1 MTATA
6 STAPGLTATGLTA
19 TGPSRRGYLDWMRGL
34 AVVVMIWAH
43 TLDAWTVT
51 AEKTTYR
58 YWWVMLISG
67 MAAPMFLFLAGV
79 SVSLASGSKLRRGL
93 TPAAAAAPMVRRGFW
108 VWALALLF
116 RVQAFVLSPGATLYG
131 ILKVDILNIMGP
143 AIVLAAAVWGLTSRF
158 AMRLAVLVAVAMAF
172 GFATPLIRA
181 STSLAALP
189 DPIEW
194 YFRPWPGRT
203 TFTLFPWAG
212 FVLAGAAAGLIV
224 DRVRS
229 GDVERKMNIGFAA
242 VGATIVAVGVGASF
256 LPSPYP
262 ASQFWTSSP
271 SFFFIRVGVLLAGI
285 SIAYLWS
292 LRPAAARFSP
302 LRQFGQTSLFIYW
315 IHVEMVYGIV
325 SYPLHRDLPL
335 EQSLVAFV
343 LFTGLMLA
351 ASLARTR
358 LAHEWNSRDRGP
370 SMGLHRRRRRP
381 EAGAAIPGDDT
392 RHETRPADPAGAR
405 VLDRLGPRC

>member
-1 MTATA
+1 MTAEA
-6 STAPGLTATGLTA
+6 RP
-19 TGPSRRGYLDWMRGL
+19 RRGYLDWMRGL

-51 AEKTTYR
+51 AERTSYR

-79 SVSLASGSKLRRGL
+79 SVSMASGSKLRRGL
-93 TPAAAAAPMVRRGFW
+93 TPWAAAAPMVRRGFW
-108 VWALALLF
+108 IWALALLF
-116 RVQAFVLSPGATLYG
+116 RIQAFVLSPGATLYG

-143 AIVLAAAVWGLTSRF
+143 AIIVAAAVWGLTSRF
-158 AMRLAVLVAVAMAF
+158 ASRLAALMAVAMAV

-181 STSLAALP
+181 STSIAALP

-212 FVLAGAAAGLIV
+212 FVLAGAAAGMIV
-224 DRVRS
+224 DRARS
-229 GDVERKMNIGFAA
+229 AAVEQRMNGWFAA
-242 VGATIVAVGVGASF
+242 GGAAIAAFSLAASY

-262 ASQFWTSSP
+262 VSQFWTSSP
-271 SFFFIRVGVLLAGI
+271 SFFFIRVGVLLFGV
-285 SIAYLWS
+285 SLAYLWS
-292 LRPAAARFSP
+292 LRPTAARFSP

-315 IHVEMVYGIV
+315 IHVEMVYGII

-335 EQSLVAFV
+335 EQSLIAFV
-343 LFTGLMLA
+343 LFTSLMLA
-351 ASLARTR
+351 ASLLKTR
-358 LAHEWNSRDRGP
+358 LEQEWKGRHRGP
-370 SMGLHRRRRRP
+370 SMEPQPPLS
-381 EAGAAIPGDDT
+381 
-392 RHETRPADPAGAR
+392 PA
-405 VLDRLGPRC
+405 

>member
-1 MTATA
+1 MSAEA
-6 STAPGLTATGLTA
+6 RP
-19 TGPSRRGYLDWMRGL
+19 RRGYLDWMRGL

-51 AEKTTYR
+51 AEKTSYR

-93 TPAAAAAPMVRRGFW
+93 APWDAAWPMVRRGFW
-108 VWALALLF
+108 IWALALLF

-143 AIVLAAAVWGLTSRF
+143 AIILAAAVWGLTSRF
-158 AMRLAVLVAVAMAF
+158 AARMAALVGVAMAF

-181 STSLAALP
+181 STGLAALP

-194 YFRPWPGRT
+194 YFRPWAGRT

-212 FVLAGAAAGLIV
+212 FVLAGAAVGLVV
-224 DRVRS
+224 DRVRTD
-229 GDVERKMNIGFAA
+229 GVERRMNVWFAVA
-242 VGATIVAVGVGASF
+242 GVAIAAVGVGASW

-262 ASQFWTSSP
+262 VSQFWTSSP
-271 SFFFIRVGVLLAGI
+271 SFFFIRIGVLIFGI
-285 SIAYLWS
+285 SLAYLWS
-292 LRPAAARFSP
+292 LRPTAARFSP

-315 IHVEMVYGIV
+315 IHVEMVYGII

-351 ASLARTR
+351 ASLAKTR
-358 LAHEWNSRDRGP
+358 IAAEWKGRHRGP
-370 SMGLHRRRRRP
+370 TLEPQPPLS
-381 EAGAAIPGDDT
+381 
-392 RHETRPADPAGAR
+392 PA
-405 VLDRLGPRC
+405 

>member
-6 STAPGLTATGLTA
+6 LPAAALPATGLTATGLTVTA
-19 TGPSRRGYLDWMRGL
+19 PARRGYLDWMRGL

-51 AEKTTYR
+51 AEKTSYR

-79 SVSLASGSKLRRGL
+79 SVSLASGSKLRRGS
-93 TPAAAAAPMVRRGFW
+93 TPGAASRSMVRRGFW
-108 VWALALLF
+108 IWVLALLF

-143 AIVLAAAVWGLTSRF
+143 AIMLAAALWGLTSRF
-158 AMRLAVLVAVAMAF
+158 AVRLAALAAVAMAF
-172 GFATPLIRA
+172 GFATPLVRA
-181 STSLAALP
+181 STGLAALP
-189 DPIEW
+189 DPLEW

-224 DRVRS
+224 DRVRAA
-229 GDVERKMNIGFAA
+229 DVERRMNVGFAV
-242 VGATIVAVGVGASF
+242 VGVAIVAAGVGASY
-256 LPSPYP
+256 LPSPYQT
-262 ASQFWTSSP
+262 SQFWTSSP

-285 SIAYLWS
+285 ALAYLWS
-292 LRPAAARFSP
+292 LRPTAARFSP

-315 IHVEMVYGIV
+315 IHVEMVYGII
-325 SYPLHRDLPL
+325 SYPLHHDLPL

-343 LFTGLMLA
+343 LFTSLMLA
-351 ASLARTR
+351 ASIARTR
-358 LAHEWNSRDRGP
+358 IAHEWKDRDRGP
-370 SMGLHRRRRRP
+370 SMGLQP
-381 EAGAAIPGDDT
+381 PPS
-392 RHETRPADPAGAR
+392 PA
-405 VLDRLGPRC
+405 